1 MEEIKIVEYEEK
13 YLEDV
18 KDLFVE
24 LEEYLV
30 SIDQDNLDRVHDDYR
45 ETYTKIALNEI
56 KEDDGKCYLAIKD
69 DKAIG
74 LIIGTIPKY
83 DEYDYLDYKCPR
95 RGRITELI
103 VTSKIRSKGIGQA
116 LIDKIDEYFKSKD
129 CEYVIVDI
137 FAYNDSAMKFYFK
150 KGFHPRMVTGIKKI

>member
-1 MEEIKIVEYEEK
+1 MEDIKITEYEEK

-45 ETYTKIALNEI
+45 EIYTKIALNEF
-56 KEDDGKCYLAIKD
+56 KEEDGKCYLAIQN

-83 DEYDYLDYKCPR
+83 DKYDYLDYKCPK
-95 RGRITELI
+95 RGCITELI
-103 VTSKIRSKGIGQA
+103 VTSKVRSNGIGQK
-116 LIDKIDEYFKSKD
+116 LIDTLEDYFKSVG

>member
-1 MEEIKIVEYEEK
+1 MSKGITAWEKVEIARNPKRKTSLDYINSIF
-13 YLEDV
+13 D
-18 KDLFVE
+18 DFIE
-24 LEEYLV
+24 LHG
-30 SIDQDNLDRVHDDYR
+30 DR
-45 ETYTKIALNEI
+45 AF
-56 KEDDGKCYLAIKD
+56 KD

-83 DEYDYLDYKCPR
+83 DEYDYLDYKCPK
-95 RGRITELI
+95 RGCITELI
-103 VTSKIRSKGIGQA
+103 VTSKVRSNGIGQA
-116 LIDKIDEYFKSKD
+116 LMDKLQDYFKEVG

>member
-1 MEEIKIVEYEEK
+1 MEDVKIIEYEEK

-18 KDLFVE
+18 KNLFVE

-45 ETYTKIALNEI
+45 EIYTKLALNEF
-56 KEDDGKCYLAIKD
+56 KEEDGKCYLAIQN

-83 DEYDYLDYKCPR
+83 D
-95 RGRITELI
+95 
-103 VTSKIRSKGIGQA
+103 
-116 LIDKIDEYFKSKD
+116 KS
-129 CEYVIVDI
+129 II
-137 FAYNDSAMKFYFK
+137 
-150 KGFHPRMVTGIKKI
+150 